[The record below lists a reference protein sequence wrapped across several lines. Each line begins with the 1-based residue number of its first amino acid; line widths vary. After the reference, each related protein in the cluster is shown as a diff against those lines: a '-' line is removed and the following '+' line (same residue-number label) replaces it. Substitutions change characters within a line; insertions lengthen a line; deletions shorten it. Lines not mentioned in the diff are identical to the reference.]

1 MGHKASEIKYD
12 KNKKQIDY
20 KNAILKVYDVP
31 ILYFPKFFHPDP
43 TVKRQTGL
51 LKPLLN
57 YSNVLGSS
65 VTLPY
70 YFALSVDSDLTTTPT
85 FEKDTNM
92 IQNEYRKVGKD
103 YNIVTN
109 FGHTRGYKSTLLN
122 KRRI

>member
-1 MGHKASEIKYD
+1 MMYQFLFSKI
-12 KNKKQIDY
+12 
-20 KNAILKVYDVP
+20 
-31 ILYFPKFFHPDP
+31 FHPDP

-92 IQNEYRKVGKD
+92 IQNEYRKVKD

-109 FGHTRGYKSTLLN
+109 FGH
-122 KRRI
+122 KRL